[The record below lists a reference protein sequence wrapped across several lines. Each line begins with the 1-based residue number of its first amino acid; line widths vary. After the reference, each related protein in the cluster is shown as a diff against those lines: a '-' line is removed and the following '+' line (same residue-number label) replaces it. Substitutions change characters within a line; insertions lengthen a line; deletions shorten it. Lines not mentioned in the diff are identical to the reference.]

1 MRRQRSSYELR
12 IRAEIN
18 EIIAEAYDDINVIAS
33 APLETGLKVL
43 TVLLESA
50 CHGQNIGPIVLVR
63 DLLKNISSEWL
74 YQHLPVIVRECI
86 DLDDEWEYRRLL
98 EVVQE
103 TVPLLLKEYVLAG
116 LHSKNEEVREAAEDY
131 VVMSGTE
138 H

>member
-1 MRRQRSSYELR
+1 MRRKQSPYELR
-12 IRAEIN
+12 MRADIN
-18 EIIAEAYDDINVIAS
+18 QIYAGAYDDINTITTV
-33 APLETGLKVL
+33 PLETGVKVL

-50 CHGQNIGPIVLVR
+50 CHGQNIGPIVLAR
-63 DLLKNISSEWL
+63 GLLKNISSEWL

-103 TVPLLLKEYVLAG
+103 IVPLLLKEYVLLG

-131 VVMSGTE
+131 GV
-138 H
+138 